1 VVGKTLTPGIALQ
14 IGRAIGSEALHRCQ
28 QTLVVARDGRLSGP
42 SLSEALIEGLRA
54 TGVNVIDIGRVPTPL
69 LYFAAYSLEAYS
81 GVMLTGSHNP
91 PDYNGLKIVLGGET
105 LSGEAIQALRR
116 RIERDDLRQG
126 VGGYQAR
133 DIIAD
138 YTERVAGTVTVAKPL
153 RVVLDC
159 GNGVAGVVAPD
170 LFRAMG
176 CEVETLFGE
185 VDGRFPHHHPDP
197 SQPKNLEDLI
207 EAVRR
212 TGADVG
218 LAFDGDAD
226 RLGVVDERGEV
237 IWPDRQMMLYAQEV
251 LVRHPGATIIYDVK
265 CTANLERV
273 ILQNGG
279 CPLMGRTGHS
289 LIKAKMKETGALL
302 AGEMS
307 GHIFFKDGWYGF
319 DDALY
324 TGARLLR
331 ILSQQ
336 SRRPSEVFARL
347 PDAVNTPELQ
357 VATAEGEHFKIIERL
372 LAQVPTLAQGRFAG
386 AKITTLDGLRVDFE
400 DRWGLVRPSNT
411 TPVLVLRFEGQTPA
425 SLEAIQQD
433 FRELLQAIAPHL
445 KLTF

>member
-1 VVGKTLTPGIALQ
+1 
-14 IGRAIGSEALHRCQ
+14 
-28 QTLVVARDGRLSGP
+28 
-42 SLSEALIEGLRA
+42 
-54 TGVNVIDIGRVPTPL
+54 
-69 LYFAAYSLEAYS
+69 
-81 GVMLTGSHNP
+81 
-91 PDYNGLKIVLGGET
+91 
-105 LSGEAIQALRR
+105 
-116 RIERDDLRQG
+116 